1 MVQKR
6 KVSKNNS
13 KEHKEN
19 IKKDMKKRIKKRVK
33 KNREDIGDI
42 AQGSRV
48 VQHSRGVVSR
58 APAYKA
64 EKIRTGG
71 FHSTFPSGQG
81 VLDKEMALRAMMER
95 GLKRQKNQNE
105 FQAIINQG
113 FAGDIDTDNMT
124 TEMKEQLRKQYGILE
139 KNKKKTQLAKE
150 LEKVNNDI
158 AKEQE
163 THRRIAGAIGSKRGE
178 SMITKSKTGEEK
190 LKKKS
195 ELEKAI
201 IGKNKTLQEQQNYTK
216 VAKEWQ
222 TAVEKYRE
230 SKKQLDF
237 EKKQIH
243 EQATELL
250 PDDHP
255 LRQKIKDNNEFF
267 NIVNDERRRMQEE
280 NEHLVGIVKTTAQCR
295 DEMKR
300 LLKERQDFDI
310 LTKEIDE
317 GYDKTGY
324 RSQKLSALHKIY
336 GHDPKLLEDKIMEKA
351 HELKARYEELNKTI
365 TDMHEVKGYMDEYHQ
380 LVNERAAEVMHEAQD
395 VIAANPFTEQYVQ
408 HLARKHLLKIDE
420 IKETLGI
427 LKQSTYDAK
436 EVYAKEINEI
446 DDMIR
451 YGDHKMAAWQRKIRP
466 QIMEIFE
473 PIIQHY
479 CDQSGDW
486 NELALTKEK
495 RLRSQ
500 QVLETYCAK
509 FGMSPKEMYERRID
523 PTGTPL
529 QFERQYDE
537 DGDIL
542 Y

>member
-42 AQGSRV
+42 SYGSRV
-48 VQHSRGVVSR
+48 VQHSKGVVSR

-64 EKIRTGG
+64 EKIKTGG

-81 VLDKEMALRAMMER
+81 VLDKEMTLRAMMER

-105 FQAIINQG
+105 FQAIFDQG
-113 FAGDIDTDNMT
+113 FAGNIDTDNMT

-139 KNKKKTQLAKE
+139 NNKKKTQLVKE
-150 LEKVNNDI
+150 LEKVNNEI

-201 IGKNKTLQEQQNYTK
+201 IGKNKTLQEHQEYTK

-222 TAVEKYRE
+222 TTVEKNRE
-230 SKKQLDF
+230 TKKQLDF
-237 EKKQIH
+237 EKKRVH
-243 EQATELL
+243 EQATELF
-250 PDDHP
+250 PEDHP

-267 NIVNDERRRMQEE
+267 NIVNVERRRMQEE
-280 NEHLVGIVKTTAQCR
+280 NERFVGIVKTTAQCR
-295 DEMKR
+295 DEMNR
-300 LLKERQDFDI
+300 LLRQRQEFDI

-351 HELKARYEELNKTI
+351 RELKGRYEELNDGI
-365 TDMHEVKGYMDEYHQ
+365 TQMNQVKAYMNEYRQ
-380 LVNERAAEVMHEAQD
+380 LVNERAAELMQEAQD
-395 VIAANPFTEQYVQ
+395 VIAANPFTEE
-408 HLARKHLLKIDE
+408 HTRELASKHLMYLDE
-420 IKETLGI
+420 IKTTFSI
-427 LKQSTYDAK
+427 LNQSIYNAK
-436 EVYAKEINEI
+436 EVYAKEINEL
-446 DDMIR
+446 DDM
-451 YGDHKMAAWQRKIRP
+451 MAFRNHEMSEWHRKLR
-466 QIMEIFE
+466 E
-473 PIIQHY
+473 PIQHLFKPIVDHY
-479 CDQSGDW
+479 LAQDGDW
-486 NELALTKEK
+486 IDEDLTREK

-500 QVLETYCAK
+500 QVIETFGRK
-509 FGMSPKEMYERRID
+509 FQMTPKTMYELRVD
-523 PTGTPL
+523 PEKLPL
-529 QFERQYDE
+529 HFTFAQEDE
-537 DGDIL
+537 ED
-542 Y
+542 